1 MTPKDSKHETDCNGG
16 SSPLPHGWRRATLR
30 EVCTIIAGQSPPGET
45 YRKSP
50 EGLPFFQGKA
60 DFGARHPVARTWCVA
75 PTKIALVGDI
85 LISVRAPVGPTNVA
99 DVQCCIGRGLAAIRP
114 RAGLADRDFILSA
127 LKLYESELAQLGS
140 GSTFQ
145 AISREVLEAL
155 PIPIP
160 PISEQRRIAA
170 RLDEQLAV
178 VGQARLALQAQADA
192 AQALPALQLRAAFT
206 NTVASRWPKSR
217 LGDLLRLRKEVVHPR
232 DNPSGPAVFVG
243 LEHVQSL
250 TGERIGS
257 LPVEMSQLTGRKPR
271 FYTGDIVYGYLR
283 PYLNKLWVAEFD
295 GLCSVDQ
302 YVYEVNREKADT
314 GFIAWF
320 MRSPIYLERAPVD
333 ASPGQLPRIRTEE
346 VASVEINLPPLN
358 QQRTLVAQI
367 ENEFTETTALKQT
380 LSARFAALDHMPAA
394 LLREAFAGRL

>member
-1 MTPKDSKHETDCNGG
+1 MSTRTPKAETRNGTAAA
-16 SSPLPHGWRRATLR
+16 LPPGWRFCRLG
-30 EVCTIIAGQSPPGET
+30 EVCEIIAGQSPPGET
-45 YRKSP
+45 YRKLP

-60 DFGARHPVARTWCVA
+60 DFGSRHPVPRTWCVV
-75 PTKIALVGDI
+75 PTKIASAGDI

-99 DVQCCIGRGLAAIRP
+99 DVACCIGRGLAAIRP
-114 RAGLADRDFILSA
+114 REGLADRDFILSA
-127 LKLYESELAQLGS
+127 LKLYETDLANLGS

-145 AISREVLEAL
+145 AINREVLEAL
-155 PIPIP
+155 PIPVP
-160 PISEQRRIAA
+160 PLSEQRRIAA
-170 RLDEQLAV
+170 RLDEQLAALA
-178 VGQARLALQAQADA
+178 QARAALQAQTDA
-192 AQALPALQLRAAFT
+192 AQVLPALQLRTAFT
-206 NTVASRWPKSR
+206 TAAASRWPKCR

-302 YVYEVNREKADT
+302 YVYEVNRGKADT
-314 GFIAWF
+314 DFVAWF
-320 MRSPIYLERAPVD
+320 MRSPVYLERAPID

-346 VASVEINLPPLN
+346 VASVEINLPPLS
-358 QQRTLVAQI
+358 QQRALVAQI
-367 ENEFTETTALKQT
+367 QNEFTETTALKQT
-380 LSARFAALDHMPAA
+380 LSARLAALDHMPAA
-394 LLREAFAGRL
+394 LLREAFNGRV